1 MCIYKQKVKYNILG
15 TMWKKNVLNC
25 FTLPPSPKS
34 HSVSV
39 PDIRNVKNGRRVISI
54 RSKFKCQFSGNHYR
68 RADDDV
74 ARAWAVNSP
83 PANRWVTGRRRASSE
98 NEPLRRH
105 RAPVR
110 CAEIADRRNNSMI
123 THPYDREIPWVP
135 CLWPSNNGERAVVFA
150 TVRHT
155 Q

>member
-1 MCIYKQKVKYNILG
+1 MCVYRQKFKYNILG
-15 TMWKKNVLNC
+15 TMWKKKC
-25 FTLPPSPKS
+25 FELFYSPPSPKF
-34 HSVSV
+34 HSGSV
-39 PDIRNVKNGRRVISI
+39 PDTRNVKNGRRVISI
-54 RSKFKCQFSGNHYR
+54 RNKFKCQFSGNHYR

-74 ARAWAVNSP
+74 ARVRAVNSP
-83 PANRWVTGRRRASSE
+83 PANRSFTGRRRASSE

-150 TVRHT
+150 AVRHT